1 MSQTADI
8 LIFTILYNFITLA
21 VTDGPNPRSRHKTCV
36 VGDNLYMWAGLLK
49 EDDSLEHNSR
59 RKREIASFVDIFDL
73 KSGNWRQNPTSG
85 TPPLGIGGYACAAV
99 DDELHYFGGYCGHAG
114 CYHNSVHK
122 LSTTSLEWAMLYPT
136 TSEDGAPMKKAFCDM
151 VKFKDGEE
159 NILFVVGGFGCT
171 SLSHHQP
178 GVQYERFYNDM
189 FRCNEQHIFT
199 LSKSK

>member
-1 MSQTADI
+1 MQPYYTR
-8 LIFTILYNFITLA
+8 A
-21 VTDGPNPRSRHKTCV
+21 VTDRPNPRCRHKTCV
-36 VGDNLYMWAGLLK
+36 VGDNLYMWAGLYGLFK
-49 EDDSLEHNSR
+49 EDDPSVHDSR
-59 RKREIASFVDIFDL
+59 EKRKIASFVDIFDL
-73 KSGNWRQNPTSG
+73 KSGNWKQEPTSG

-159 NILFVVGGFGCT
+159 NILFVVGGFGCK
-171 SLSHHQP
+171 SSSHGQP
-178 GVQYERFYNDM
+178 GAQYEKFYNDM

>member
-1 MSQTADI
+1 
-8 LIFTILYNFITLA
+8 
-21 VTDGPNPRSRHKTCV
+21 
-36 VGDNLYMWAGLLK
+36 MWAGLHGKFK
-49 EDDSLEHNSR
+49 EDEPAVHDSPEK
-59 RKREIASFVDIFDL
+59 RKFASFVDVFDL
-73 KSGNWRQNPTSG
+73 ESGNWRQKPTSG

-99 DDELHYFGGYCGHAG
+99 DDELHYFGGYCGHVG

-151 VKFKDGEE
+151 VAFNDGGEK
-159 NILFVVGGFGCT
+159 ILFVAGGFGST
-171 SLSHHQP
+171 SVSRFQP
-178 GVQYERFYNDM
+178 EALYEKYYNDV